1 MGLDSVEL
9 AITLE
14 NKLGFIIP
22 DEEWA
27 QTSTIQDISNVFLKR
42 LTIEPNNQ
50 CISQRLFYKIRTALR
65 ELKIIPLDYEINRNT
80 YIVDILST
88 NLTATNWNKL
98 EKKLM
103 LKLPELVK
111 MDFNKELDTHIRIL
125 GFKTIKRKKPVTK
138 GTIEQLIGWIISLNY
153 EKLIQLNKISN
164 KYELERVVSGIVSE
178 NIGLP
183 INEIEMYHSITND
196 LGVD

>member
-65 ELKIIPLDYEINRNT
+65 ELKIIPLDFEINRNT

-111 MDFNKELDTHIRIL
+111 MDFNKELDTHIRVL

>member
-22 DEEWA
+22 DEDWA